1 MDTHP
6 TLDLADRE
14 EDDAVARYLRRRRFA
29 ADIVDAAKRADAVMR
44 LELAL
49 DLRPLRHTQAA

>member
-6 TLDLADRE
+6 TLTVADHE
-14 EDDAVARYLRRRRFA
+14 EDDNVERYLRRRQFA
-29 ADIVDAAKRADAVMR
+29 ADVIEAARRADAVMR

-49 DLRPLRHTQAA
+49 RSGDRSQAA

>member
-6 TLDLADRE
+6 TLTIADHE
-14 EDDAVARYLRRRRFA
+14 EDDNVERYLRRRQFA
-29 ADIVDAAKRADAVMR
+29 ADVIEAARRADAVMR

-49 DLRPLRHTQAA
+49 RDGSTDRSQAA